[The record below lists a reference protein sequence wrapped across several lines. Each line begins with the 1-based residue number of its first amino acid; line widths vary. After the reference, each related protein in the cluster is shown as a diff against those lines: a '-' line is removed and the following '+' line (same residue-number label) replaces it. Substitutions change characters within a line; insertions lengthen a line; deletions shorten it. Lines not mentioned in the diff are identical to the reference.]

1 MKELK
6 KKINIPHLSMGMTS
20 DYLKAIQNEATF
32 LRIGTKV
39 FGERS

>member
-1 MKELK
+1 
-6 KKINIPHLSMGMTS
+6 MGMTS